1 MTICMNFGKG
11 SISLDLCKSYNVLD
25 RYRWFIKLAG
35 YGMGTR
41 TLSILRT
48 YWVLLYMASKTGVHY
63 GPVLKSHYGVN
74 QGDPL
79 SPTIF
84 NVIVDAFI

>member
-48 YWVLLYMASKTGVHY
+48 YWVWLQMEAKKGAIKVPSFKYTVG
-63 GPVLKSHYGVN
+63 
-74 QGDPL
+74 
-79 SPTIF
+79 
-84 NVIVDAFI
+84 